1 MNRATLQATVEWK
14 ATGPDTGEVEGFASV
29 FGNVDETGD
38 VVMPG
43 AFRKTIEDW
52 RRASQPMPLIADHDL
67 STDGVIGS
75 ITHLSEEPR
84 GLRFKARFSRSE
96 KAQRIRQDII
106 DGHLRGTSFTYEAKS
121 ARPGKGQTIGGK
133 AVGRFLDA
141 LRLFEITVTP
151 FPMNALAGVT
161 GAKAVTQAA
170 WDGSPSRFTIEQWR
184 KSTLIDTGTG
194 GTDTFDR
201 YKLPVLEPNG
211 DVNANAVHAAAAVL
225 AGGRG
230 GVTASPEQKRAA
242 ARKAAGLYG
251 QMGEDMP
258 DSLRTM
264 AGMGSASYASWLASM
279 EHATAIVDPYAR
291 KAAIDELVRNY
302 PTDSDLLEAAVEDA
316 PGTASDAAD
325 TPDGAV
331 DTSAQSDAGA
341 YAVSFLQGQS
351 DGTPAEPESTP
362 ALDIIRGAEVD
373 RALADINALEQAI
386 EEADTH
392 V

>member
-1 MNRATLQATVEWK
+1 
-14 ATGPDTGEVEGFASV
+14 
-29 FGNVDETGD
+29 
-38 VVMPG
+38 
-43 AFRKTIEDW
+43 
-52 RRASQPMPLIADHDL
+52 
-67 STDGVIGS
+67 
-75 ITHLSEEPR
+75 
-84 GLRFKARFSRSE
+84 
-96 KAQRIRQDII
+96 
-106 DGHLRGTSFTYEAKS
+106 
-121 ARPGKGQTIGGK
+121 
-133 AVGRFLDA
+133 
-141 LRLFEITVTP
+141 
-151 FPMNALAGVT
+151 
-161 GAKAVTQAA
+161 
-170 WDGSPSRFTIEQWR
+170 
-184 KSTLIDTGTG
+184 
-194 GTDTFDR
+194 
-201 YKLPVLEPNG
+201 
-211 DVNANAVHAAAAVL
+211 
-225 AGGRG
+225 
-230 GVTASPEQKRAA
+230 
-242 ARKAAGLYG
+242 
-251 QMGEDMP
+251 MGEDMP